1 MTDALQ
7 FEQLKN
13 MISSQ
18 PQQKNEGPYLG
29 QPILP
34 TGVNNLHQNPSFLG
48 INRPFTNPV
57 TNHVNLFSDPL
68 NRITEKKVINMN
80 EFRDFINNFERN
92 KLVKDAEKV
101 NHVQAHDYYKNF
113 LKDNL
118 QQKLT
123 NVRVPPI
130 NYKNTNIPNPLIYE
144 KDMYKNIENQNLEN
158 LSPNSRK
165 EAEEIIDLRKHQ
177 QNILL
182 LQQQGQLKLEKV
194 TKDLIE
200 ARKRHLTNKDI
211 RRINK
216 SRKNRVIIDVI
227 NPLGWFPYFTYIDP
241 KTNQEKIQKLTTAK
255 HYQDDEYAPY
265 IDRTTNLV
273 FNLKRSWFDFFREKI
288 TGSKL
293 VYDTKKIRHFIP
305 SKDLTIYGLPV
316 SIITQANKILHGT

>member
-1 MTDALQ
+1 MTDVLQ

-13 MISSQ
+13 MISNQ
-18 PQQKNEGPYLG
+18 PQTNQGPYLG

-34 TGVNNLHQNPSFLG
+34 TGINHLNQNPSFLG
-48 INRPFTNPV
+48 INQPVRNPV
-57 TNHVNLFSDPL
+57 NIFSDPL
-68 NRITEKKVINMN
+68 NQIKEKKDLNMN
-80 EFRDFINNFERN
+80 ELRDFVNNLERH
-92 KLVKDAEKV
+92 KLMKNAEKT
-101 NHVQAHDYYKNF
+101 NHVQAHDYYKKF
-113 LKDNL
+113 IKENL
-118 QQKLT
+118 QEKST
-123 NVRVPPI
+123 NIPVPPI
-130 NYKNTNIPNPLIYE
+130 NYKNTKIPDPLIYE
-144 KDMYKNIENQNLEN
+144 RDTFKNIENQNLEN

-211 RRINK
+211 RRINN

-241 KTNQEKIQKLTTAK
+241 KTNQEKIQKLSIAK
-255 HYQDDEYAPY
+255 HYKDDEYAPY

-273 FNLKRSWFDFFREKI
+273 FNLRKSWFDFFKEKI

-293 VYDTKKIRHFIP
+293 VYDSKKIRHFIP
-305 SKDLTIYGLPV
+305 VKDLTIYGLPV
-316 SIITQANKILHGT
+316 SIITQANKILNGT